1 MYIKVKLLGQSFHPM
16 LVAYPIVLYTATLI
30 AFVIYQLQGE
40 LFWFRLGHLANK
52 VGVMMALVTLLP
64 GLVSWLFGMP
74 RGTRPSSADLWYM
87 LLNVGG
93 LVLFSVTAV
102 LDAGK
107 WDMQQPDIGLPLL
120 LSTIG
125 VSLTLAAGFY
135 GWTFVQ
141 NQSSEEATR
150 WQWQVRAARLAE
162 ELEQTQA
169 ELRAARDELVHLK
182 AQRSAREH
190 AFAEPER
197 PPSWSSMA
205 SQTWSAL
212 ADQAWFSAPESHGNP
227 AKLVLAILV
236 TVGAVAFLSLAPNLV
251 GLR

>member
-1 MYIKVKLLGQSFHPM
+1 MYIKIKLLGQSFHPM
-16 LVAYPIVLYTATLI
+16 LVAYPVVLYTATLV
-30 AFVIYQLQGE
+30 AFIIYQIQGE

-74 RGTRPSSADLWYM
+74 KGTRLNAADLWYL

-93 LVLFSVTAV
+93 LILFGVTAV

-107 WDMQQPDIGLPLL
+107 WDVRNPDIGLPLA
-120 LSTIG
+120 LSAVG
-125 VSLTLAAGFY
+125 VALTVAAGFY

-141 NQSSEEATR
+141 NQSSDEATR

-169 ELRAARDELVHLK
+169 ELATTREELAQLK
-182 AQRSAREH
+182 AQRSLQEQ

-227 AKLVLAILV
+227 AKLVIAILV
-236 TVGAVAFLSLAPNLV
+236 TVGAVALLSLAPNLV